1 MKHGDCTYAVAPDC
15 VTEGRS
21 AVGVNTQVEMS
32 VVVLNN
38 PQRWNDTADVQ
49 SNGRAAISKHRSDL
63 CSDLCTDS
71 ALQ

>member
-1 MKHGDCTYAVAPDC
+1 MEYEGGIVKHGDCTYAVAPDC

-38 PQRWNDTADVQ
+38 P
-49 SNGRAAISKHRSDL
+49 
-63 CSDLCTDS
+63 
-71 ALQ
+71 